1 MEYKQRKQIRSF
13 GETSICLQF
22 VNSFGIN
29 PGFWQIIFLSN
40 PWRMKG
46 KHSAILAVHLS
57 AMLMNFIDMVEGCD
71 LDV

>member
-1 MEYKQRKQIRSF
+1 MKYKERKQFRSF
-13 GETSICLQF
+13 GETLICLQF
-22 VNSFGIN
+22 INSFGTN
-29 PGFWQIIFLSN
+29 PGFWQIIFFSN
-40 PWRMKG
+40 HRRLKG